1 MEQEQ
6 AKTRR
11 GRKAAM
17 VAAIAGGAL
26 GLYSLAAWSLAMFPG
41 GWQLGLAALILL
53 AVPPLAWWLSS
64 GRGDGRG

>member
-6 AKTRR
+6 AKARR
-11 GRKAAM
+11 GRRAALG
-17 VAAIAGGAL
+17 AATAGGAL

-53 AVPPLAWWLSS
+53 TVPPLAWWLLW
-64 GRGDGRG
+64 GRGNGRG